1 MAAKETDLLTCLLL
15 GQKARGLQ
23 SVFYLFY
30 FFFGGVRR
38 EEEILK
44 SVSNVLLSSLS
55 RSVLKLKKALS
66 VCFLTKFALNRMSK
80 SIKQSLLLLSLV
92 PAFYWILRLF

>member
-1 MAAKETDLLTCLLL
+1 MAANETDLLTCLLL

-55 RSVLKLKKALS
+55 RSVLKMWVFLKFSAW
-66 VCFLTKFALNRMSK
+66 
-80 SIKQSLLLLSLV
+80 SLFVRVS
-92 PAFYWILRLF
+92 